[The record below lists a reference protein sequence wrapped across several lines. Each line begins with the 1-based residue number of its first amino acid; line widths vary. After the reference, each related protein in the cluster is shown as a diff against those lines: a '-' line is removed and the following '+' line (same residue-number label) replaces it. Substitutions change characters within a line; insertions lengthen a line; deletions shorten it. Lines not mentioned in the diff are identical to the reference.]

1 MIDNISVTDEAK
13 GEDVTS
19 ADSTMAYEDEDVDCM
34 ILEPKPRLLK
44 PSISIGSSSWEVPD
58 VQLDDE
64 SLSGHEGLPTGV
76 SSSGHEGLPK
86 GVRPILQK
94 APKKKPA
101 GKHFTL
107 PIGWTRVSKT
117 RLKGNS
123 KGHQDTYYRSPGGKL
138 LRSLV
143 EVRNL
148 INKAK

>member
-1 MIDNISVTDEAK
+1 MNDEAK
-13 GEDVTS
+13 GAFATS
-19 ADSTMAYEDEDVDCM
+19 PDSTMAYEDEDADCI

-44 PSISIGSSSWEVPD
+44 PSISIGSSSWEMLD

-64 SLSGHEGLPTGV
+64 NFSGHEELLTGV
-76 SSSGHEGLPK
+76 SSSGHFGLPK
-86 GVRPILQK
+86 GDRPILHMAMK